1 MKKNR
6 HVRGVPFTKIIPN
19 MITSG
24 NLLCGMLSLVM
35 VIHGKFVPAAWLV
48 FAAVFFDYMDVKW
61 REASGVAAPS
71 VWSSTALP
79 MWLVSVL
86 RRVSSSTGRTCT
98 AFSALRGLLSRR
110 FCALCGALRLARFN
124 VMHVPGSFQGLP
136 IPAGGLF
143 VASFAMTGFSLPPLV
158 MALITVGT
166 AILMVS
172 TVPYGNLKKLRKGN
186 VNRMKVTFLT
196 TFVAVL
202 FITLREKAPLAGIL
216 LYVVSGL
223 LRFDWGHG
231 SASKRTRIPRRSITR
246 DKNRK
251 MRTVSEDF

>member
-1 MKKNR
+1 MKKSR
-6 HVRGVPFTKIIPN
+6 HVRGIPFTKIIPN

-48 FAAVFFDYMDVKW
+48 FAAVFFDYMDGKMARSLGGSSAFGV
-61 REASGVAAPS
+61 ELDSLADVVSFGVAPGLIVYGAYLQGFLG
-71 VWSSTALP
+71 VTGAL
-79 MWLVSVL
+79 VA
-86 RRVSSSTGRTCT
+86 
-98 AFSALRGLLSRR
+98 AF
-110 FCALCGALRLARFN
+110 FALCGALRLARFN
-124 VMHVPGSFQGLP
+124 VMHVPGPFQGLP

-143 VASFAMTGFSLPPLV
+143 VVSFAMAEFPLPPLV

-166 AILMVS
+166 AMLMVS

-196 TFVAVL
+196 AFVVVL

-216 LYVVSGL
+216 LYVSSGF
-223 LRFDWGHG
+223 LRFDWGAWL
-231 SASKRTRIPRRSITR
+231 SLQA
-246 DKNRK
+246 D
-251 MRTVSEDF
+251 EDDRMERHEG

>member
-48 FAAVFFDYMDVKW
+48 FAAVFFDYMDGKMARSLGGSSAFGMELDSLADVV
-61 REASGVAAPS
+61 SFGVAPGLIVYGAYLHGFLG
-71 VWSSTALP
+71 VTGAL
-79 MWLVSVL
+79 VA
-86 RRVSSSTGRTCT
+86 
-98 AFSALRGLLSRR
+98 AF
-110 FCALCGALRLARFN
+110 FALCGALRLARFN

-143 VASFAMTGFSLPPLV
+143 VASFAMAEFSLPPLV

-216 LYVVSGL
+216 LYVASGL
-223 LRFDWGHG
+223 LRFDWGAWLSLEVDGNAEVEHREG
-231 SASKRTRIPRRSITR
+231 
-246 DKNRK
+246 
-251 MRTVSEDF
+251 